1 MANMNRCRVALTGVA
16 GLPGVATHYFDT
28 SVTDVS
34 PIRVFWD
41 SVKSAFPTSMQI
53 QVANS
58 GDTID
63 ASNGNIVG
71 AWSGPAQTVVAG
83 SGGAG
88 SYTSTAGI
96 VVEWICPD
104 PINGRRPLGKTY
116 LVPCMA
122 ALFDSSGT
130 IANTTVTTFQAA
142 GLALVQGLG
151 GGGALKVWHRP
162 KNGVGGS
169 AAAVSNCRVPDKQV
183 ILRSR
188 RA

>member
-1 MANMNRCRVALTGVA
+1 MNRCRVALTGVA

-41 SVKSAFPTSMQI
+41 TVKATFPTSMQI

-63 ASNGNIVG
+63 AATGAIVG
-71 AWSGPAQTVVAG
+71 AWSGPAQAVVAG

-88 SYTSTAGI
+88 SWMSTAGI
-96 VVEWICPD
+96 AVEWICPD

-116 LVPCMA
+116 LVPMMS
-122 ALFDSSGT
+122 ALADSSGT
-130 IANTTVTTFQAA
+130 IVNTTVTSYQAA
-142 GLALVQGLG
+142 GLALVQSLG
-151 GGGALKVWHRP
+151 GGGTLKVWHRP
-162 KNGVGGS
+162 VNGVGGA